1 MNKIR
6 AAKPDDF
13 TAVRALLAE
22 HELIHTD
29 LGPANMESFVVVPA
43 HDHSASVAAV
53 AGAEI
58 FPGDAEEG
66 LLRSVAVRA
75 ALRGHGI
82 GANLVAAVEERARS
96 VGIRRLW
103 LLTTTAP
110 DFFRRLGYA
119 DTARAI
125 APAAVQQSGEFKGLC
140 PASAVCL
147 SKRL

>member
-1 MNKIR
+1 MNEIR
-6 AAKPDDF
+6 AAKPDDLS
-13 TAVRALLAE
+13 AVCALLAE
-22 HELIHTD
+22 HELVYTD
-29 LGPANMESFVVVPA
+29 LGAANMDSFVVVPT
-43 HDHSASVAAV
+43 HDHPGDVSAV
-53 AGAEI
+53 AGMET
-58 FPGDAEEG
+58 FPDDAGEG

-75 ALRGHGI
+75 SLRGMGI
-82 GANLVAAVEERARS
+82 GADLVAAIEERART

-119 DTARAI
+119 DAARAA
-125 APAAVQQSGEFKGLC
+125 APAAVQRSGEFKRLC